1 MQQKVK
7 KALSLLLALSMV
19 FSFMVL
25 PAYAAEGDPVEIT
38 IRGYELSI
46 RRNEAENILVE

>member
-25 PAYAAEGDPVEIT
+25 P
-38 IRGYELSI
+38 LSLI
-46 RRNEAENILVE
+46 HI